1 MKTRTRKLLATSLIA
16 SAALLTSC
24 ASMDDRSTLTP
35 GYEGKMV
42 NDAAYI
48 AAVEHMA
55 AARGVDVRWI
65 NPPKVKASDD

>member
-1 MKTRTRKLLATSLIA
+1 MKVRTRRFLAAALAA

-42 NDAAYI
+42 DDARYI
-48 AAVEHMA
+48 SAVETMA
-55 AARGVDVRWI
+55 ASRGVHVKWI
-65 NPPKVKASDD
+65 NPPKVKAGND

>member
-1 MKTRTRKLLATSLIA
+1 MKTRTRTLLATSLLV
-16 SAALLTSC
+16 STALVTAC
-24 ASMDDRSTLTP
+24 ASLDDRSTLTP

-48 AAVEHMA
+48 AAVESMA
-55 AARGVDVRWI
+55 AARGVDVKWI